1 MLENAQIILVYVD
14 DIIVIA
20 AELEANLRGKTQNQ
34 IEKKQRYNLN
44 NKIKT
49 KFII

>member
-14 DIIVIA
+14 DIVIA
-20 AELEANLRGKTQNQ
+20 AELEANLRATTQDQ

-44 NKIKT
+44 NEIKT